1 MSNVPRKESI
11 RIPDSFP
18 PKICW
23 WIVEESQESKNHPP
37 FHPPEEKIKIEI
49 SDWFL
54 PCWDAVLVLPPS
66 TLFILIDVFK
76 LSRVCLSVWVCVC
89 VCVWVSV
96 CQVFFFP
103 SSFSFLPEYVNHAM
117 WKRRRKEKRTKPEGD
132 RWSAKSLIPSTQSP
146 DESNA
151 WADSVLFTSASSS
164 SASSSSSSSPS
175 NKSNKHASKKKK
187 GEKKKV

>member
-89 VCVWVSV
+89 VSECVSS
-96 CQVFFFP
+96 FFF
-103 SSFSFLPEYVNHAM
+103 SLFFLVSPRIRQSCDVKETE
-117 WKRRRKEKRTKPEGD
+117 KRKEDKARRG
-132 RWSAKSLIPSTQSP
+132 SLERKIAYPL
-146 DESNA
+146 NA
-151 WADSVLFTSASSS
+151 IAGWIECL
-164 SASSSSSSSPS
+164 
-175 NKSNKHASKKKK
+175 
-187 GEKKKV
+187 GG